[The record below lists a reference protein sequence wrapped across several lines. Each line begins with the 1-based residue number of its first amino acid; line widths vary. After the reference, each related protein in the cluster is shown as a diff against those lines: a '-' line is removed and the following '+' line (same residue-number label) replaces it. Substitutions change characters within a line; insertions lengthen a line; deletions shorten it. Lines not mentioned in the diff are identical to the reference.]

1 MTGVGQVA
9 CPAETVLVGAAAWRR
24 PCVRRPEH
32 RAPHSVLASYV
43 AFRERLY
50 EPYVLYTTWRMGQ
63 LAAAERVVA
72 AAFTEL
78 AVSWTTV
85 LGSASPAVVA
95 WSILHDHVDKALGL
109 GAVADADAADALGQA
124 LPSDVAFLREHMHM
138 SRDRIADVLGVRP
151 VDLPSLPASSPPE

>member
-9 CPAETVLVGAAAWRR
+9 CPAEAVHAGAAVWRR
-24 PCVRRPEH
+24 TCVRRPEH

-50 EPYVLYTTWRMGQ
+50 EPYVLYTTWRMGR

-109 GAVADADAADALGQA
+109 GAVADAADALGQA
-124 LPSDVAFLREHMHM
+124 LPRDVAFLREHMHM
-138 SRDRIADVLGVRP
+138 SRDRIADVLGVRT
-151 VDLPSLPASSPPE
+151 VDLPSLPTSSPPE